1 MRSALPRR
9 RVLLASLVA
18 LAAVVATCA
27 AAADPA
33 ATAGSAAR
41 VILTGKAVHAVA
53 HTATKT
59 RATTLRRAAV
69 RRDRTAPTKPSRL
82 RVVSTTQSTVTIA
95 WAASTDRVGVVG
107 YQLFR
112 NDQRV
117 GTTAQ
122 RSYTFAS
129 LACGTSYLL
138 GVRAYDAAGNVS
150 ARALVVA
157 ATTAC
162 PDTQPPTQPSSVWQ
176 VAVTSSSVTLGWGAA
191 SDDFGVIGYEILS
204 DGSLAGFTATTQYA
218 VSDLACGTMHTL
230 GVQALDA
237 AGNRSPAA
245 SVLMATSPCPDS
257 TAPSTPGQLVVR
269 SSNETSV
276 TLSWTPSSDN
286 VGVVGYQVYRDA
298 AAVGSTATSGY
309 TVSGLACGKS
319 YLIEVDAYDA
329 AGNRSG
335 KSARV
340 VTTNACALPPAPAPG
355 DTAAPSVPT
364 GVTVSSTTSSSI
376 SLRWTASTDNVAVTG
391 YGLYR
396 DGVSVGSSTLTN
408 GTFSGLVCGRSY
420 QLAID
425 ARDASGNRSA
435 QAGIVASTSP
445 CPDTQPPSVPPA
457 LTQAGATETTAWI
470 SWGASTDN
478 VGVAGYGI
486 YVAGVRVG
494 STSSRAY
501 TFTTL
506 ACGTTYTVGVDAYDA
521 AGIRSAR
528 ADLVVATSACV
539 DTASPSTP
547 TGLATSGVTASSV
560 SLAWNASTDNV
571 GVTGYGIYRAGTR
584 IDSSGSRTYIFAGL
598 ACGTTYALGVDAVDA
613 SGNRSAPAT
622 TNATTSA
629 CPAVDTQAPSTPAGL
644 VVSGQTQTALT
655 LSWNASSDNVGVIG
669 YSIYRNGATA
679 GTTLPATRT
688 YTYSG
693 LTCGT
698 SYTLAV
704 EARDAAGNL
713 SARASV
719 TGTTS
724 ACSPP
729 PPPPPA
735 APAASLYLS
744 PSGSDTAAC
753 TQAAPCRS
761 FERAYAVAASGDTV
775 SVASGVYPAQF
786 FAGGTG
792 SSQGGGSKALT
803 FKGQPGNAVRQ
814 IHFRSPNLIF
824 DGINVD
830 AQMAMLG
837 GSDGALFENGSAP
850 FTFKNGS
857 IGNVADRKGALV
869 DGRGIV
875 FDNVLFHDV
884 VLKTSGVHT
893 ECAYLEVPEGMIIR
907 NSTFRNCAVMDV
919 FFKYPGLVVATRR
932 PRTGT

>member
-1 MRSALPRR
+1 M
-9 RVLLASLVA
+9 
-18 LAAVVATCA
+18 
-27 AAADPA
+27 
-33 ATAGSAAR
+33 
-41 VILTGKAVHAVA
+41 
-53 HTATKT
+53 
-59 RATTLRRAAV
+59 
-69 RRDRTAPTKPSRL
+69 
-82 RVVSTTQSTVTIA
+82 VSTTQSTVTIA

-129 LACGTSYLL
+129 LACGTSYML
-138 GVRAYDAAGNVS
+138 GVRAYDAGRQCLRAGAGRRRDDRMS
-150 ARALVVA
+150 
-157 ATTAC
+157 
-162 PDTQPPTQPSSVWQ
+162 DTQPPTQPSSVWQ
-176 VAVTSSSVTLGWGAA
+176 VAVTSSSVTIGWGAA
-191 SDDFGVIGYEILS
+191 SDNFGVIGYEILS

-218 VSDLACGTMHTL
+218 VSGLACGTMHTL

-257 TAPSTPGQLVVR
+257 AAPSTPGQLVVT

-276 TLSWTPSSDN
+276 TLSWTASSDN

-298 AAVGSTATSGY
+298 AAVGSTATGGY
-309 TVSGLACGKS
+309 TVSGLARGKS

-335 KSARV
+335 KSGRV
-340 VTTNACALPPAPAPG
+340 VTTKACALPPAPGPG

-364 GVTVSSTTSSSI
+364 GLTVSSTTSSSI
-376 SLRWTASTDNVAVTG
+376 SLGWTASTDNVAVTA

-396 DGVSVGSSTLTN
+396 DGVSAGSSTLTN

-457 LTQAGATETTAWI
+457 LTQAGATERQPGSAGARRPTTSVLRAT
-470 SWGASTDN
+470 ASTWRRPCRLHEFARVHVHRALLRD
-478 VGVAGYGI
+478 GVHRRRRRLRRSGHP
-486 YVAGVRVG
+486 
-494 STSSRAY
+494 
-501 TFTTL
+501 
-506 ACGTTYTVGVDAYDA
+506 
-521 AGIRSAR
+521 SAR
-528 ADLVVATSACV
+528 TDLVVATSACV
-539 DTASPSTP
+539 DTAPPSTP
-547 TGLATSGVTASSV
+547 GGLATSGVTASSV
-560 SLAWNASTDNV
+560 SSAWNASTDNV

-613 SGNRSAPAT
+613 SGNRSALAT

-644 VVSGQTQTALT
+644 VVSGQTQAALT
-655 LSWNASSDNVGVIG
+655 LSWNASSDNVGVSG
-669 YSIYRNGATA
+669 YSLYRNGATA
-679 GTTLPATRT
+679 GTTVPATRT

-713 SARASV
+713 SARASA

-724 ACSPP
+724 ACSLPP
-729 PPPPPA
+729 SPPPA
-735 APAASLYLS
+735 APAGNVYLS

-761 FERAYAVAASGDTV
+761 FERAYTVAAFG
-775 SVASGVYPAQF
+775 
-786 FAGGTG
+786 
-792 SSQGGGSKALT
+792 
-803 FKGQPGNAVRQ
+803 
-814 IHFRSPNLIF
+814 
-824 DGINVD
+824 
-830 AQMAMLG
+830 
-837 GSDGALFENGSAP
+837 
-850 FTFKNGS
+850 
-857 IGNVADRKGALV
+857 
-869 DGRGIV
+869 
-875 FDNVLFHDV
+875 
-884 VLKTSGVHT
+884 
-893 ECAYLEVPEGMIIR
+893 
-907 NSTFRNCAVMDV
+907 
-919 FFKYPGLVVATRR
+919 
-932 PRTGT
+932 